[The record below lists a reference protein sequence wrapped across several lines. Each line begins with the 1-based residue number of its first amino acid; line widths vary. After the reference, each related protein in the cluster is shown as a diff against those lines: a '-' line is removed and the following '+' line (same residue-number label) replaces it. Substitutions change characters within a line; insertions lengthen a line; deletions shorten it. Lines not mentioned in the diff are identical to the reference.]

1 MRSSLTVRFILT
13 TLNADDTLN
22 GVQSFIISKTA
33 TGLISNMKRGFYME
47 KKKSISI
54 FVGFISVLV
63 AIATTIGI
71 ASINL
76 KNEFDFTTIYGD
88 TVKIYGGG
96 IYKMHTVAQ
105 VYQVIP
111 HDIVNLFLA
120 LPALV
125 ISFLIARK
133 GILKARLFFMAVTLY
148 LMFTY
153 GIYTFYAMYNRL
165 FICYVAIMG
174 LCFYTFFII
183 LKGTDAAKVK
193 ELFKDNYP
201 NKLVGGFLITAASFM
216 TLTWLKTIMPTALFG
231 EMPTI
236 DLAQSTT
243 MVPQAID
250 LAFVLPLAFVMGIRL
265 CRKKPEAYII
275 CTVVP
280 AFLVF
285 MMTAIFSKG
294 LMLQITNTTDGI
306 GTMVIMGT
314 FAAAA
319 LIITII
325 NFRFMKK
332 EG

>member
-1 MRSSLTVRFILT
+1 ME
-13 TLNADDTLN
+13 N
-22 GVQSFIISKTA
+22 KK
-33 TGLISNMKRGFYME
+33 LISF
-47 KKKSISI
+47 
-54 FVGFISVLV
+54 FVGIITVLV
-63 AIATTIGI
+63 VIATTIGI
-71 ASINL
+71 AAINL
-76 KNEFDFTTIYGD
+76 KHEFNFTTIYGD
-88 TVKIYGGG
+88 VVKIYGGG

-111 HDIVNLFLA
+111 HDMVNLFLA
-120 LPALV
+120 LPALI
-125 ISFLIARK
+125 ISFVFARK
-133 GILKARLFFMAVTLY
+133 GFLKARLFFMAVTLY
-148 LMFTY
+148 LLSTY

-165 FICYVAIMG
+165 YICYVAIMG
-174 LCFYTFFII
+174 LCFYMFFIL

-216 TLTWLKTIMPTALFG
+216 TLTWLKGVMPTALFNNI
-231 EMPTI
+231 PTI

-250 LAFVLPLAFVMGIRL
+250 LAFFLPLAFIMGIRL
-265 CRKKPEAYII
+265 CRKRPDAYII
-275 CTVVP
+275 GAVLP

-285 MMTAIFSKG
+285 MMMAIFSKG
-294 LMLQITNTTDGI
+294 LMLQITNTENGI
-306 GTMVIMGT
+306 GTMAIMGT
-314 FAAAA
+314 FAAVA